1 MIGKHQIFLFLFIAV
16 MFSLVQAQGILKQSF
31 RLQNDADDQPFEEEL
46 HGYGIV
52 DLLVR
57 DSIVWAASGYALNK
71 TIDDG
76 TRWQVFRSED
86 YIGKGGVSALGYM
99 DDSTLW
105 IATAYDTTVREDNL
119 TAGGGLSFTRDGGKT
134 WTHFKQPLDARDVTD
149 YSPTTTNIQNIT
161 YDIAFV
167 DSTIWIAS
175 FGGGLRRSDDMGQTW
190 QVVTTDGIPFSSLQ
204 YLNHRA
210 FSLLN
215 ENGNL
220 WVGTAH
226 GISRS
231 EDNGQTWERFTAQ
244 NQEQAISGNFVVA
257 FGYQE
262 YNGTVW
268 AATIEATD
276 TSEFRAVSKTSNG
289 GQTWEVVLKGT
300 FAHNFGFD
308 GSRVYVAAD
317 EGLFISEDDGQNWYE
332 IPQVRSAARAE
343 ELFGQKYYSVAAQY
357 WQGIRRLWLGTS
369 RGLAVTEDNGNSWQ
383 IISAYVSG
391 KRPRQGTVYAYPSP
405 FTPRDDIF
413 CRFQVDVTRAQKIDI
428 KIYDF
433 AMNQV
438 RDIPIDDYKPKW
450 DGRSDSGATVASGVY
465 FFRAEVD
472 GEVSWGKIVIV
483 N

>member
-1 MIGKHQIFLFLFIAV
+1 MLN
-16 MFSLVQAQGILKQSF
+16 LVLGQSILKQTF
-31 RLQNDADDQPFEEEL
+31 RLQNDAEDQPIGEEL

-52 DLLVR
+52 DLVAR

-71 TIDDG
+71 TIDG
-76 TRWQVFRSED
+76 GRYWQIFKSGD
-86 YIGKGGVSALGYM
+86 YIGKGGISALAYM

-105 IATAYDTTVREDNL
+105 IATAYDTTVRGDNL

-134 WTHFKQPLDARDVTD
+134 WTHYKQPVDPRDVTD

-204 YLNHRA
+204 YLNHRV

-220 WVGTAH
+220 WVGSAH

-231 EDNGQTWERFTAQ
+231 ENNGQTWERFTAQ
-244 NQEQAISGNFVVA
+244 NQEQGISGNFAVA

-289 GQTWEVVLKGT
+289 GQTWQVVLKGI
-300 FAHNFGFD
+300 FAHNFAFD
-308 GSRVYVAAD
+308 GPRVYVAAD
-317 EGLFISEDDGQNWYE
+317 EGLFISEDDGQNWYD
-332 IPQVRSAARAE
+332 IPQVRSAARGE
-343 ELFGQKYYSVAAQY
+343 ELFGQKYYSAAVQSLP
-357 WQGIRRLWLGTS
+357 GMKRLWLGTS
-369 RGLAVTEDNGNSWQ
+369 RGLAVTEDNGNRWQ
-383 IISAYVSG
+383 IIPAFVSG
-391 KRPRQGTVYAYPSP
+391 KRPSEGTVYAYPLP
-405 FTPRDDIF
+405 FTPREDMF
-413 CRFQVDVTRAQKIDI
+413 CRFQIDVTRAQKINI

-433 AMNQV
+433 AMNLV
-438 RDIPIDDYKPKW
+438 REIPINDYKPKW